1 MIIFENFT
9 KAVPVTPEQLKLSE
23 LGVQFTVDNTGR
35 CWYDIV
41 NELNKENKD
50 DYKVLIDNDR
60 RVVSW
65 SKDASSIFPVDQ
77 SVVVTSKLPA
87 GLANNNGMWKFDASA
102 KAFVPDSSA
111 EENSAIRW
119 KAAELAAVSIEID
132 TLKDAVEVDEA
143 TESEIERLAALKKYR
158 IELNRYD
165 TSGGGTG
172 KRPVKP

>member
-132 TLKDAVEVDEA
+132 TLKDAVEEGVALD
-143 TESEIERLAALKKYR
+143 SEVERLAALKKYR

-165 TSGGGTG
+165 TSSGSTA